1 MQPSNEDSLIS
12 AASRQLPSIVSLGSI
27 GTRRVSGHATP
38 PSTASGSNRLPVIN
52 RRRSTAAAK
61 ATYSKPFPIPTYLRH
76 SSFADRFFTTPT
88 LAESSWLNPTSA
100 TTITTAGAG
109 KTTTSPTLIG
119 PSPAYSGDGDFE
131 LRSSSVPSS
140 TTMATPKLSEGLLGN
155 ITAGSATAARI
166 LLPTCF
172 DDNDK
177 CALIDLSSDG
187 LTVSFSGSA
196 KYGDRDAAAVR
207 TNRPIPPQTAVY
219 YFEVII
225 LDKGAQGYIG
235 IGFSHRN
242 VSLSRLPGWEDH
254 SWGYH
259 GDDGRAFCCL
269 GTGEPYGPT
278 FTTGDVIGCGID
290 WTGMAPQSMK
300 ERHRPKDADKKGG
313 GRAFFTK
320 NGEFLGYAFSN
331 LHGFLYPSVG
341 LRTPGEI
348 VKANFG
354 AEPFRFDIDALV
366 QERKGAIGESIERTE
381 VPSALFLPSPKPAIP
396 SLLPASS
403 SQRVHETLEALLL
416 AYFVHHGYSETAQ
429 ALQTQMTRDRI
440 ERVRG
445 LIPGASAQYGETNDT
460 SSSYTTM
467 AANDSDLRGQIR
479 SAILEGNPT
488 LAITLAQRHYPGV
501 VDGSQFPLE
510 SDFDPEG
517 GMLFQLRTREFVELS
532 AKINSPSPSPSSS
545 MSDDSDLEELF
556 ALGRQLDAQYSSD
569 PRPHVQATLKQ
580 TFALLAYAS
589 PSLMTSP
596 QIRYLYSSEARQAL
610 ADQVNSRILISQKLP
625 PKPELESLYRH
636 TAAVIDLLGREG
648 HGAAALV
655 HIKKELLP

>member
-1 MQPSNEDSLIS
+1 MQTPNEDSLIN
-12 AASRQLPSIVSLGSI
+12 AASRQLPSIASLGSV
-27 GTRRVSGHATP
+27 GTRRVPGHATP

-61 ATYSKPFPIPTYLRH
+61 ASYSKPFPIPIYLRH

-88 LAESSWLNPTSA
+88 LAESSLLSPTSA
-100 TTITTAGAG
+100 TTMTTGGAG
-109 KTTTSPTLIG
+109 GASLGSAGTS
-119 PSPAYSGDGDFE
+119 SHAGDGDIE
-131 LRSSSVPSS
+131 MRSSIQSVPSS
-140 TTMATPKLSEGLLGN
+140 STMSKSTSPKLSEGLMGNTSLGA
-155 ITAGSATAARI
+155 TTAARI

-207 TNRPIPPQTAVY
+207 TNRPIPPQAAVY
-219 YFEVII
+219 YFEVTI

-242 VSLSRLPGWEDH
+242 VSLSRLPGWEDY

-290 WTGMAPQSMK
+290 WTGMPRESMK

-313 GRAFFTK
+313 ARAFFTK

-331 LHGFLYPSVG
+331 LHGNLYPSVG

-354 AEPFRFDIDALV
+354 AESFCFDIDGLV
-366 QERKGAIGESIERTE
+366 QERKGAIGERIERTE
-381 VPSALFLPSPKPAIP
+381 VPSSLFLPSPKPAIP
-396 SLLPASS
+396 SFLPTSS
-403 SQRVHETLEALLL
+403 NERTHETLQSLLT
-416 AYFVHHGYSETAQ
+416 AYFVHHGYSATAQ
-429 ALQTQMTRDRI
+429 AFQAQVTRDRI

-445 LIPGASAQYGETNDT
+445 LIPGASGLQIEANGA
-460 SSSYTTM
+460 SSSKTKM
-467 AANDSDLRGQIR
+467 AASDSDLRGQIR
-479 SAILEGNPT
+479 AAILEGNPT
-488 LAITLAQRHYPGV
+488 LAITLAQRHYPDV

-532 AKINSPSPSPSSS
+532 AKINSPSSSS
-545 MSDDSDLEELF
+545 ISEDSQLEELF
-556 ALGRQLDAQYSSD
+556 ALGQQLDAQYSSD

-580 TFALLAYAS
+580 TFALLAYSS

-596 QIRYLYSSEARQAL
+596 QIRYLYSTEARQAL
-610 ADQVNSRILISQKLP
+610 ADQVNSRILVSQKLP
-625 PKPELESLYRH
+625 PKPELESLFRH

-648 HGAAALV
+648 YGAAALV
-655 HIKKELLP
+655 HMKKELLP